1 LLCCLLQLPLASVRP
16 PVEEEG
22 GYTGVQAPKRKRVQE
37 TPVVEEAPPKVHL
50 GGGGESV
57 TRSYSRHT
65 SLALPARLA
74 AAECAWC
81 RACCSQLVC
90 SIVSGPVMGCWYS
103 RERPTCCS
111 CLLPLTS
118 DWYEQQQPPSR
129 LVASSILQKDCLMQ
143 HSGSLKQHSPTVS
156 PVHLPPPPKN
166 THTLNPHSG

>member
-1 LLCCLLQLPLASVRP
+1 M
-16 PVEEEG
+16 
-22 GYTGVQAPKRKRVQE
+22 
-37 TPVVEEAPPKVHL
+37 PPKNIKLLTQLVLHISRTMSDQRDHEQTSGVACCAVCCSCRWRLCGRLWRRRGATQGCKRPSASACRRHL
-50 GGGGESV
+50 WWRKHHPRYIWGGGESV
-57 TRSYSRHT
+57 TRRYSRHT

-111 CLLPLTS
+111 CLLLLTS

-129 LVASSILQKDCLMQ
+129 LVASSIL
-143 HSGSLKQHSPTVS
+143 H
-156 PVHLPPPPKN
+156 
-166 THTLNPHSG
+166 